1 MLRGAK
7 FSGCGN
13 YRYSLWR
20 IWDESKSTAMCIG
33 LNPSTGN
40 HETDDPTIRQL
51 IDRLGF
57 LGYGGFYMCNLYGL
71 ISSKPGKLF
80 EVSDSQ
86 GDNIEWLQNIG
97 QRVDEVIFCWG
108 SFKRIEYRAKTAI
121 EMFPNAKCFGRS
133 KNGSPTH
140 PMALMWGGIKIE
152 KTRLEPYSESKIQA
166 PYPFLKGSD

>member
-1 MLRGAK
+1 MME
-7 FSGCGN
+7 SGCLTNKGA
-13 YRYSLWR
+13 RDS
-20 IWDESKSTAMCIG
+20 SF
-33 LNPSTGN
+33 
-40 HETDDPTIRQL
+40 L
-51 IDRLGF
+51 ILQNELMQFDTNA
-57 LGYGGFYMCNLYGL
+57 FYMCNLYGL